1 MTIKDRLPKW
11 ALKSLPFLIS
21 LLCCFFI
28 FKLHMLKSVDSMLNE
43 NNSRISNG
51 FLTSQIKYHEEFA
64 PFARRPLTSWC
75 IEGTSKLFD
84 LKLGYSFIIVNFF
97 FLFLSGV
104 LIFMVSHKIGARRI
118 QTYGNLFAYFLS
130 YSILFSFFPPVFTYD
145 EPIQYCC
152 ILLAFLAL
160 LERKWLLYIVLFT
173 LALIARETSV
183 LLLPGFIYSFAG
195 TKDNNAKRTFGLD
208 IKNSGLI
215 VLPVLFYGAFLAFYL
230 STTNSWS
237 VTQGELSQRFSCFL
251 ENFENEKNSVESITS
266 FFLAIGTFFYLAIF
280 ALKNRELKITYKKYL
295 HAFLLTLALNSPIVF
310 LTAFARESRLFALP
324 LFFIWPLV
332 AQLIEGSFSRSSGI
346 RTYQQLR
353 NNKIFIVLFFLFNI
367 LNYLYCFEYYKKLG
381 LGENT
386 YFAEYLFCM
395 LLILSLHFMTHWFKK
410 RSAGSGHP
418 S

>member
-1 MTIKDRLPKW
+1 MTTKDRLPKW
-11 ALKSLPFLIS
+11 ALKILPFLIS

-28 FKLHMLKSVDSMLNE
+28 FKLHMLKSMDSMLNE

-64 PFARRPLTSWC
+64 PFARRPLTSWF
-75 IEGTSKLFD
+75 IEGTSKSFD
-84 LKLGYSFIIVNFF
+84 LKLGYSFILVNFF

-104 LIFMVSHKIGARRI
+104 FVFMVSRKIGAS
-118 QTYGNLFAYFLS
+118 QLQAYGNLFAYFLS
-130 YSILFSFFPPVFTYD
+130 YSILFSFFPPVFSYD

-183 LLLPGFIYSFAG
+183 LLLPGLIYIFG
-195 TKDNNAKRTFGLD
+195 RTQNNNAIRTFSLD

-230 STTNSWS
+230 SSTNSWS

-251 ENFENEKNSVESITS
+251 ANFESEKNSVESITS

-280 ALKNRELKITYKKYL
+280 ALKSIALTITHKKYL

-332 AQLIEGSFSRSSGI
+332 AQLIEGHFSRSSSI
-346 RTYQQLR
+346 SFYQQLR
-353 NNKIFIVLFFLFNI
+353 NNKVFIVLFISFNI

-381 LGENT
+381 LGDNT

-395 LLILSLHFMTHWFKK
+395 LLILSLHFMTHCFTK
-410 RSAGSGHP
+410 RSAGSGHR